1 MEATSLVRHPL
12 GWLRAKG
19 QTVASVGKNV
29 ARSAPSRSAGGDESV
44 RPLQEAAWKLLR
56 RSTDTVRPRVVFQAF
71 IQENGKHVSMK
82 FGYEWL

>member
-1 MEATSLVRHPL
+1 M
-12 GWLRAKG
+12 
-19 QTVASVGKNV
+19 ASVGKNV